1 VDFQSL
7 KNLGVSEEY
16 VPDWKVWEGVRE
28 LMQNWR
34 DGLIENLNIS
44 INDTTFIKSENNNE
58 LEYKV
63 SY

>member
-1 VDFQSL
+1 VESQSL

-34 DGLIENLNIS
+34 DGLIESLNIS
-44 INDTTFIKSENNNE
+44 INDTTLIKTENNN
-58 LEYKV
+58 
-63 SY
+63 